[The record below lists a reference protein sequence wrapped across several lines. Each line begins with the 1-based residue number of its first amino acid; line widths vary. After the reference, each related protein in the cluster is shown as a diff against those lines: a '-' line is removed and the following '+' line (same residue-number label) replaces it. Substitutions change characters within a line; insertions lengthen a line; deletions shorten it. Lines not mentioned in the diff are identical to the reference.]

1 MRALSFIG
9 LSALLA
15 AANSGAPPP
24 AGVGKDG
31 QKLICKT
38 QPTLAKRSGTRI
50 CHTRAE
56 WEKIREEASR
66 LIDDAKPRGLNT
78 CMGMSINY
86 C

>member
-1 MRALSFIG
+1 MRIMRLAG

-15 AANSGAPPP
+15 SPLAPVPVAAA
-24 AGVGKDG
+24 VEKHG
-31 QKLICKT
+31 QKMICKT

-56 WEKIREEASR
+56 WERIREEAGR
-66 LIDDAKPRGLNT
+66 LVDNAKPRDPNT